1 MLDHDIAMNG
11 DDITCD
17 FTAHKDGTGLG
28 TEVLDDTTFVMRPNV
43 SRLRA

>member
-1 MLDHDIAMNG
+1 MLARDIAMNG
-11 DDITCD
+11 DDISRH

-28 TEVLDDTTFVMRPNV
+28 TEVPDDTTFVMRPNV